1 MARSLEKLKSG
12 LKLRTSSKEGALS
25 LKLGV
30 RKAQLPFETR
40 LVQSDEYI
48 FVHVPPSAEIFK
60 IDGKRLIQV
69 TTSEEAEKAIVSF
82 RKAKK
87 RGGRGSKK
95 DVEMP
100 NDLEQALAKIPDGFK
115 LGYDAN
121 GTPRLVKTRQ
131 RRKKS

>member
-1 MARSLEKLKSG
+1 MARSLEKIKSG
-12 LKLRTSSKEGALS
+12 LKLRTNAKEGALS

-48 FVHVPPSAEIFK
+48 FVHVPPSAEIFR

-69 TTSEEAEKAIVSF
+69 ETVEEAEKAMTSF
-82 RKAKK
+82 KKSRKK
-87 RGGRGSKK
+87 GGRTKK
-95 DVEMP
+95 NVTMP
-100 NDLEQALAKIPDGFK
+100 SDLEQALAKIPDGFR

-121 GTPRLVKTRQ
+121 GEPRLVRTRQ
-131 RRKKS
+131 RRK

>member
-1 MARSLEKLKSG
+1 MARSLEKIKSG
-12 LKLRTSSKEGALS
+12 LKLRTNAKEGALS

-69 TTSEEAEKAIVSF
+69 ETVEEAEKAMTSF
-82 RKAKK
+82 KKSRKK
-87 RGGRGSKK
+87 GGRSKK
-95 DVEMP
+95 NVVMP
-100 NDLEQALAKIPDGFK
+100 SDLEQALAKIPDGFR

-121 GTPRLVKTRQ
+121 GEPRLVRTRQ
-131 RRKKS
+131 RRK